1 MPTPEE
7 KAREIIDQ
15 LLVSAGWTI
24 QDHAEA
30 NLDVAGGVAI
40 REFPLGYG
48 FGEADY
54 MLFADGRALGAV
66 EAKKEGSTLTG
77 FEGQTK
83 KYSEGIPDG
92 LPAPIRPLPF
102 LYQST
107 GVESRFTSLLEP
119 DAASRSVFCF
129 HTPAALSRWL
139 MRN

>member
-7 KAREIIDQ
+7 KARQIIDQ
-15 LLVSAGWTI
+15 LLTSAGWTI
-24 QDHAEA
+24 QDRAEA

-54 MLFADGRALGAV
+54 MLIADGRALGAV

-77 FEGQTK
+77 FEGQTN
-83 KYSEGIPDG
+83 P
-92 LPAPIRPLPF
+92 PAWNFGSRTFWSRMRLAAPSSASIRLRRF
-102 LYQST
+102 LA
-107 GVESRFTSLLEP
+107 G
-119 DAASRSVFCF
+119 
-129 HTPAALSRWL
+129 L